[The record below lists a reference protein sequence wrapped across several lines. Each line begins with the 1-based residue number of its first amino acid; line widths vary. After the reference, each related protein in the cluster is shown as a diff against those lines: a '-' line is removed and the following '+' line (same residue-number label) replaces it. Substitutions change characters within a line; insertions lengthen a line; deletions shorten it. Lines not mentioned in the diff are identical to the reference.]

1 MIPLLNLIAL
11 AGVELRDWKL
21 HCATGV
27 GSSPLDAFFAGTFE
41 QWQGEQNQK
50 NFECEQ
56 IVSLIHLGSS
66 RWLFAGVFDVLG
78 REDGRPGYPEGY
90 TYATREVAGLEHLT
104 GRAIIHFEK
113 TFRASYLI
121 GRKHA
126 DLLSVAAILEQRM
139 SIRDFPG
146 YKSVL
151 VSHGQLQAI
160 VRQSQPSWK
169 AALSSVG
176 GVYVIT
182 DGATGCHYVGS
193 ASGGDGFWGR
203 WCSYAATGHGGN
215 VELKSLLLAEGRQ
228 HAEHFTY
235 SILEVC
241 DVDAGEDVVV
251 ARECHWKD
259 VLKTREFG
267 LNSN

>member
-1 MIPLLNLIAL
+1 MDTSCNL
-11 AGVELRDWKL
+11 
-21 HCATGV
+21 ATGV

-78 REDGRPGYPEGY
+78 RADGRPGYPEGY

-151 VSHGQLQAI
+151 VSHGQ
-160 VRQSQPSWK
+160 
-169 AALSSVG
+169 
-176 GVYVIT
+176 
-182 DGATGCHYVGS
+182 
-193 ASGGDGFWGR
+193 
-203 WCSYAATGHGGN
+203 
-215 VELKSLLLAEGRQ
+215 
-228 HAEHFTY
+228 
-235 SILEVC
+235 
-241 DVDAGEDVVV
+241 
-251 ARECHWKD
+251 
-259 VLKTREFG
+259 
-267 LNSN
+267 